1 MFTEDEAVALA
12 LGLRTLPWED
22 IDLAPESV
30 EDALAKLERVLPES
44 SRRLVHALQ
53 RAAGFDPFPDEVFEV
68 DVLGDL
74 SRAVTDRQRV
84 FVHYQSRD
92 GEITAHAFDP
102 YGIVNRGSTWYA
114 AGYCHLRQDL
124 RTFRLDR
131 ILTLDRQLEEFAP
144 PADFDLMAYISRS
157 VSRLSPAREDIEVWL
172 DLSPSEAEQRIPF
185 NYSSIEP
192 SRRGVIVRAR
202 HDDLDEMARWLAG
215 FGRRVEIRNPPELR
229 DALERWAD
237 ALRAMSG

>member
-1 MFTEDEAVALA
+1 
-12 LGLRTLPWED
+12 
-22 IDLAPESV
+22 
-30 EDALAKLERVLPES
+30 
-44 SRRLVHALQ
+44 
-53 RAAGFDPFPDEVFEV
+53 
-68 DVLGDL
+68 
-74 SRAVTDRQRV
+74 
-84 FVHYQSRD
+84 
-92 GEITAHAFDP
+92 
-102 YGIVNRGSTWYA
+102 
-114 AGYCHLRQDL
+114 
-124 RTFRLDR
+124 
-131 ILTLDRQLEEFAP
+131 
-144 PADFDLMAYISRS
+144 MAYISRS